1 MNNLNRLGV
10 LCLCSA
16 LLAGCD
22 FSDSETDDNEIE
34 YTPIEF
40 TIASEGT
47 QSDVTSGQILEAK
60 NSNRFN
66 EIWLDIPSISG
77 TDPNPNF
84 ENNEVMVLLSTIN
97 VCSSLEITEVSE
109 NDYTRLITATEVYSS
124 HPGLCDP
131 SEDAFGKFDYAMVE
145 FERSTKPVSVIY
157 KVRNDY

>member
-1 MNNLNRLGV
+1 MKKIGV
-10 LCLCSA
+10 LCLSVT

-22 FSDSETDDNEIE
+22 MEESDSDESVLE
-34 YTPIEF
+34 YTPIDF

-47 QSDVTSGQILEAK
+47 QSDVTGGQILEAK

-77 TDPNPNF
+77 TVPNPNF
-84 ENNEVMVLLSTIN
+84 ENNEVIVLLSTID

-124 HPGLCDP
+124 NPGLCDP
-131 SEDAFGKFDYAMVE
+131 SVEAFGKYDYAMVE
-145 FERSTKPVSVIY
+145 FKRTAKPVSVIY